1 MGHKTHPVG
10 FRLGIVKDWHSHWFV
25 SKARQYR
32 ELVLGDM
39 KIRQIVRKEY
49 ELFND
54 AGIARIEISR
64 STQDLIVNIH
74 SARPGIL
81 IGRDGERV
89 KNLRGKLEGVSN
101 NKIQL
106 NILEIA
112 QPELNAYLVAKN
124 IADQLGRRVSHRRA
138 LRQAVQRAMQAG
150 AKGIKIIVNGRI
162 NGSEIA
168 RSDKIMEGRVPLHT
182 IGADIDYDY
191 AEAATTFGRIGVK
204 VWIYKGNVEPEP
216 IPERVEEMETI
227 ELTVTQ
233 GEGEVELEFVESDNA
248 SA

>member
-1 MGHKTHPVG
+1 MIKKLIINNFAIIDNITVE
-10 FRLGIVKDWHSHWFV
+10 FDER
-25 SKARQYR
+25 
-32 ELVLGDM
+32 
-39 KIRQIVRKEY
+39 
-49 ELFND
+49 FNIITGETG
-54 AGIARIEISR
+54 AGKS
-64 STQDLIVNIH
+64 LIINAID
-74 SARPGIL
+74 IL
-81 IGRDGERV
+81 IGGRLNEKMLRDKSRE
-89 KNLRGKLEGVSN
+89 
-101 NKIQL
+101 L

-150 AKGIKIIVNGRI
+150 AKGIKIIVKGRI